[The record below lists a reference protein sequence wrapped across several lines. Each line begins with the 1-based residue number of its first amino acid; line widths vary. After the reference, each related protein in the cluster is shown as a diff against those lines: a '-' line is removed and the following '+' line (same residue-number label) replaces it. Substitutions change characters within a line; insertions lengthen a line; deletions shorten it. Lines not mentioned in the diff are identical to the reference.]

1 MRNYCYSDELDL
13 LDNEEELMTQTGDL
27 VWSYYNR
34 RYSYSVASEELSKLK
49 RRVVKMEKKLQQD
62 AQAMV
67 EIKRQAYEQDSE
79 RFERANPWSFH

>member
-1 MRNYCYSDELDL
+1 
-13 LDNEEELMTQTGDL
+13 MTQTGDL

-34 RYSYSVASEELSKLK
+34 RYSYSVASEKLSKLK
-49 RRVVKMEKKLQQD
+49 RRVVKIEEKLQQD

-67 EIKRQAYEQDSE
+67 EIKRQAYAQDPE